1 MTKVLYSLGRFSVR
15 RRFAVLGVWLVV
27 AVALVV
33 ISHQTGDT
41 TNNNLSLPGTGSQ
54 QAMNVMAKPFPAQ
67 SNGSSPIVI
76 HAKSGK
82 LTDSNYASAVN
93 NAAAQVA
100 KEPFVASVV
109 NPLTSQGASA
119 LSQNQSTG
127 YLSVTTS
134 VNPGSLSTG
143 QAQQIIDGANPAKA
157 AGLEVQTGGQLG
169 QKVSTPSTES
179 SELIGI
185 IAAMVILTFT
195 FGTIVAMLLPI
206 MTAIFALASTLAI
219 IRLLGQVVSVPTV
232 APTLATMIGLG
243 VGIDYALFIVTRHF
257 RGLNK

>member
-15 RRFAVLGVWLVV
+15 HRFVVLGVWLVI
-27 AVALVV
+27 AVALVAV
-33 ISHQTGDT
+33 SHQTGDN

-54 QAMNVMAKPFPAQ
+54 HATNVMTKPFPDQA
-67 SNGSSPIVI
+67 NGSSPIVI

-82 LTDSNYASAVN
+82 LTDSKYASAVN

-100 KEPFVASVV
+100 KEPFVASVI

-119 LSQNQSTG
+119 LSKDQSTG
-127 YLSVTTS
+127 YLSVITS
-134 VNPGSLSTG
+134 VNPNTLSIA
-143 QAQQIIDGANPAKA
+143 QAQKIIDGADPAKA

-185 IAAMVILTFT
+185 IAAMLILTFT
-195 FGTIVAMLLPI
+195 FGTIVAMVLPI
-206 MTAIFALASTLAI
+206 LTAIFALASTLAI
-219 IRLLGQVVSVPTV
+219 IRLLGHVVSVPTV

-243 VGIDYALFIVTRHF
+243 WGSTTRCSSS
-257 RGLNK
+257 LDTSEA